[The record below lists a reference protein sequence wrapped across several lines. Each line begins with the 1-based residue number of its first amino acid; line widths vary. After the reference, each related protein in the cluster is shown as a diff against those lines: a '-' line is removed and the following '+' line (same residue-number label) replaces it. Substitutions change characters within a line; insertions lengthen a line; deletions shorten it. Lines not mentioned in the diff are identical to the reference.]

1 MKWRCVYPFWL
12 WKLAFLFVL
21 QKLTHWNKSIF
32 FKYTHH
38 VPLFLL
44 PVYFWSKK
52 CSDHILTYP
61 IYLTMTHSKQLN
73 MKHYSFHVSTSSL
86 FAIELLLQIVFFA
99 LKMWKSSFSGSTYL
113 LSEFE
118 PICTVHTQCYN
129 STDNFHFLCYH
140 VTFRCLS
147 TSCSML
153 TVIRLYMLI
162 SFTIWSKEPVVYLPA
177 WACPDIHDLNL

>member
-86 FAIELLLQIVFFA
+86 FAIELLLQIVFLL
-99 LKMWKSSFSGSTYL
+99 LKCEKAASQGVLICCLSLNLFVLFIHNVTIQQTISIFSAIMSHFVVWVPPVPCWLWSDYICWSVLLSGARSLLCIYL
-113 LSEFE
+113 LG
-118 PICTVHTQCYN
+118 PV
-129 STDNFHFLCYH
+129 
-140 VTFRCLS
+140 
-147 TSCSML
+147 
-153 TVIRLYMLI
+153 LI
-162 SFTIWSKEPVVYLPA
+162 FMI
-177 WACPDIHDLNL
+177 